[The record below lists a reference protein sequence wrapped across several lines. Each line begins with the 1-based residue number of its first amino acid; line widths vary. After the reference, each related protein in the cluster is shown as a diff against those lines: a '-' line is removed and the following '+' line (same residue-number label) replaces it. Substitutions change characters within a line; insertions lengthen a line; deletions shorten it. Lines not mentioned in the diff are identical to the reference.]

1 MKESELE
8 RIEYTDFGLG
18 AIETVQS
25 IGTLLEM
32 TMKENENLSLSKG
45 SGIPYVEGKETKTF
59 LYYSKKERKLLYSKK
74 KLFFMLEISTRSS
87 PISNTSSR
95 QAQQVRLSLNFLPA
109 VTIQVIFLQIQL
121 FIVNK
126 RF

>member
-1 MKESELE
+1 MRTFRCRKGLVYLMSKE
-8 RIEYTDFGLG
+8 RK
-18 AIETVQS
+18 Q
-25 IGTLLEM
+25 
-32 TMKENENLSLSKG
+32 
-45 SGIPYVEGKETKTF
+45 KTF

-126 RF
+126 RFLGEADEQK

>member
-45 SGIPYVEGKETKTF
+45 SGIPYVEGKETKNF
-59 LYYSKKERKLLYSKK
+59 PVLFQKGKKV
-74 KLFFMLEISTRSS
+74 I
-87 PISNTSSR
+87 
-95 QAQQVRLSLNFLPA
+95 
-109 VTIQVIFLQIQL
+109 IQ
-121 FIVNK
+121 
-126 RF
+126 

>member
-32 TMKENENLSLSKG
+32 TMKENGTFRCRKG
-45 SGIPYVEGKETKTF
+45 LVPYVEGKETKTF
-59 LYYSKKERKLLYSKK
+59 LYYSKGKK
-74 KLFFMLEISTRSS
+74 VI
-87 PISNTSSR
+87 
-95 QAQQVRLSLNFLPA
+95 
-109 VTIQVIFLQIQL
+109 IQ
-121 FIVNK
+121 
-126 RF
+126 

>member
-32 TMKENENLSLSKG
+32 TMKENEPFVVERVWYTLCRRKG
-45 SGIPYVEGKETKTF
+45 NKNFPVLF
-59 LYYSKKERKLLYSKK
+59 QKERKLLYSK
-74 KLFFMLEISTRSS
+74 RNYSS
-87 PISNTSSR
+87 C
-95 QAQQVRLSLNFLPA
+95 
-109 VTIQVIFLQIQL
+109 
-121 FIVNK
+121 
-126 RF
+126 

>member
-1 MKESELE
+1 
-8 RIEYTDFGLG
+8 
-18 AIETVQS
+18 
-25 IGTLLEM
+25 
-32 TMKENENLSLSKG
+32 
-45 SGIPYVEGKETKTF
+45 
-59 LYYSKKERKLLYSKK
+59 
-74 KLFFMLEISTRSS
+74 MLEISTRSS

-126 RF
+126 RFLGEADEQNDQILIV

>member
-32 TMKENENLSLSKG
+32 TMKETKKLSCT
-45 SGIPYVEGKETKTF
+45 IPKRKES
-59 LYYSKKERKLLYSKK
+59 YYTVKKEIILHARDQY
-74 KLFFMLEISTRSS
+74 
-87 PISNTSSR
+87 
-95 QAQQVRLSLNFLPA
+95 
-109 VTIQVIFLQIQL
+109 TIEPNI
-121 FIVNK
+121 K
-126 RF
+126 H

>member
-32 TMKENENLSLSKG
+32 TMRVWYTLCRRKG
-45 SGIPYVEGKETKTF
+45 NKKTF

-74 KLFFMLEISTRSS
+74 RNYSS
-87 PISNTSSR
+87 C
-95 QAQQVRLSLNFLPA
+95 
-109 VTIQVIFLQIQL
+109 
-121 FIVNK
+121 
-126 RF
+126 

>member
-32 TMKENENLSLSKG
+32 TMKEMRTFRCRKG
-45 SGIPYVEGKETKTF
+45 LVYLMS
-59 LYYSKKERKLLYSKK
+59 KERKQKNFPVLFQKGKK
-74 KLFFMLEISTRSS
+74 VI
-87 PISNTSSR
+87 
-95 QAQQVRLSLNFLPA
+95 
-109 VTIQVIFLQIQL
+109 IQ
-121 FIVNK
+121 
-126 RF
+126 

>member
-59 LYYSKKERKLLYSKK
+59 LYYSKRKESYYTVKRNYS
-74 KLFFMLEISTRSS
+74 SC
-87 PISNTSSR
+87 
-95 QAQQVRLSLNFLPA
+95 
-109 VTIQVIFLQIQL
+109 
-121 FIVNK
+121 
-126 RF
+126 

>member
-32 TMKENENLSLSKG
+32 TMKENETLSLSKG
-45 SGIPYVEGKETKTF
+45 SGIPYVEGKETKKLSCTIPKRKES
-59 LYYSKKERKLLYSKK
+59 YYTVKKEIILHARDQYTFEPNIKH
-74 KLFFMLEISTRSS
+74 
-87 PISNTSSR
+87 
-95 QAQQVRLSLNFLPA
+95 
-109 VTIQVIFLQIQL
+109 
-121 FIVNK
+121 
-126 RF
+126 